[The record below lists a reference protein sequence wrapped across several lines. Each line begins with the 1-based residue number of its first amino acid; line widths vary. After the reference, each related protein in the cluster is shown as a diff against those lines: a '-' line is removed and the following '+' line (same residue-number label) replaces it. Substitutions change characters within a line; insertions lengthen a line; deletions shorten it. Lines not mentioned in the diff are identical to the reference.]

1 MEGINTGIT
10 PASPLQSGKANGG
23 LSAKDTLSLRKAAA
37 DFESMFVKQMLTSM
51 RKAIPKEKGA
61 LIKESEGEKMFK
73 DMLDTE
79 YAKTASRS
87 GNGLGLGAAMFK
99 QLVSRYGQAQGVGTG
114 NVPTVAQAKYE
125 VDKLRSDASAIGAVG
140 QGRVGGIGG
149 AK

>member
-1 MEGINTGIT
+1 MDGINSGIT
-10 PASPLQSGKANGG
+10 PANPLLSGGANNG

-61 LIKESEGEKMFK
+61 LIKESEGEKIFK
-73 DMLDTE
+73 DMLDSE

-99 QLVSRYGQAQGVGTG
+99 QLVSRYGQSQGVGTK
-114 NVPTVAQAKYE
+114 NVPTVAEAKYQ
-125 VDKLRSDASAIGAVG
+125 VDQLQRDGNAIGAVG
-140 QGRVGGIGG
+140 QGRVGNIGG
-149 AK
+149 TR